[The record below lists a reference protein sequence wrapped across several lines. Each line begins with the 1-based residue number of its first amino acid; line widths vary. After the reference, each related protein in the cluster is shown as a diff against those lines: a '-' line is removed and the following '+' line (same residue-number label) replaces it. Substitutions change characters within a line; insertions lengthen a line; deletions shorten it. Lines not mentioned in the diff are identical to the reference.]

1 MDAHRLAI
9 VIPAYNEEKAVR
21 QVLRD
26 LVAEPSLEGAEIL
39 LIDDGSTDRTGEEA
53 REVPG
58 VRVLRHRIN
67 TGYGGAIKTG
77 VRATKR
83 EYLCWYDA
91 DGQHR
96 PEDLIRLVDRVQ
108 AEDADWGVGVR
119 GETSHRQLNRMPG
132 KWLLKTVV
140 RIASKTNHVPD
151 FNSGLRVFR
160 TGLLRI
166 YLHLLPSGFSAS
178 TTTTLL
184 MLERGYRMVEV
195 PIETRERIG
204 KSEVRQLRDG
214 ARTLLLVLRIFMLF
228 RALVLFLV
236 PGLMILFLGAAYSVA
251 IMYKNRLGLP
261 IAGLLMMMT
270 GLLTV
275 FMGLIADQ
283 LSQIRRERFEDLD
296 PRSGAQDDAESAD

>member
-1 MDAHRLAI
+1 MIDPSRLAI
-9 VIPAYNEEKAVR
+9 IIPAYNEEKAVR
-21 QVLRD
+21 QVLED
-26 LVAEPSLEGAEIL
+26 LAGTLELQGAEIL
-39 LIDDGSTDRTGEEA
+39 LVDDGSTDQTA
-53 REVPG
+53 REAKAVPG
-58 VRVLRHRIN
+58 VRVLRHRRN
-67 TGYGGAIKTG
+67 VGYGGAIKTG

-83 EYLCWYDA
+83 EYICWYDA

-96 PEDLIRLVDRVQ
+96 PGDLVKLVQKVQ

-119 GETSHRQLNRMPG
+119 GENSHRQLNRLPG
-132 KWLLKTVV
+132 KWVLHTVV
-140 RIASKTNHVPD
+140 RIAAKSRYVPD

-160 TGLLRI
+160 TQWLRI
-166 YLHLLPSGFSAS
+166 YLHLLPNGFSAS

-204 KSEVRQLRDG
+204 SSEVRQLRDG
-214 ARTLLLVLRIFMLF
+214 MRTLMLILRIFMLF

-236 PGLMILFLGAAYSVA
+236 PGLLILLTGVVYSFAV
-251 IMYKNRLGLP
+251 MYKNRLGIP

-296 PRSGAQDDAESAD
+296 HPSRGDADSAD